1 MRALHGFH
9 SVRASLRPATKASS
23 GADRLQFRR
32 AWIFD
37 LDNTLHNA
45 SPHIFPHINRAMT
58 EYLETE
64 LGLDA
69 DAASALRQQYWRRY
83 GATLLGLIRHHG
95 TDPRHFLRQTHQFPD
110 LERMLVREPLLRAT
124 LTRLPGRKFIFSNA
138 PVHYSLAVLKALAI
152 SDLFDAVFSIERT
165 RFRPKP
171 DVRGFLRLTRANH
184 LRARRCIMV
193 EDTLANLR
201 TAKKLGMTTVWVS
214 RERRAPRYVDL
225 KIARLSELKR
235 ALSRLA

>member
-1 MRALHGFH
+1 MRRV
-9 SVRASLRPATKASS
+9 SVAPRT
-23 GADRLQFRR
+23 
-32 AWIFD
+32 WIFD

-58 EYLETE
+58 QYLQTE

-69 DAASALRQQYWRRY
+69 DAASALRQHYWKRY
-83 GATLLGLIRHHG
+83 GATLLGLMRDHG
-95 TDPRHFLRQTHQFPD
+95 TDPRHFLWHTHQFPEI
-110 LERMLVREPLLRAT
+110 ERMVVREPLLRAT
-124 LTRLPGRKFIFSNA
+124 LRRLPGRKFVFSNA

-152 SDLFDAVFSIERT
+152 TDLFDAVFSIERT

-171 DVRGFLRLTRANH
+171 DVQGFLRLVRANR

-201 TAKKLGMTTVWVS
+201 TAKKLGMKTVWVS
-214 RERRAPRYVDL
+214 HERRVPRYVDL
-225 KIARLSELKR
+225 RIANLSELRR
-235 ALSRLA
+235 ALPQLS